1 MTSTSGTSGSNGRDG
16 SGSSS
21 GDGADVS
28 NSERPR
34 ATFAGELSR
43 GLPAIATIYLP
54 TALLLLAPWSV
65 FVVSYAEAVGA
76 GWPGS
81 FDPRYIAIGEE
92 SLSGMRISVMF
103 TAGIILA
110 AGIVGWV
117 LARRR
122 KLSPALV
129 VGAGT
134 LGVLAVGF
142 LAALVLNLA

>member
-1 MTSTSGTSGSNGRDG
+1 MTSTSGSSGSNGRDG
-16 SGSSS
+16 SSSG
-21 GDGADVS
+21 GDGADLGD
-28 NSERPR
+28 SERPR

-43 GLPAIATIYLP
+43 SLPAIATIYLP

-65 FVVSYAEAVGA
+65 FVVSYADAVGA

>member
-1 MTSTSGTSGSNGRDG
+1 MTSTSGSSGSD
-16 SGSSS
+16 GSSS
-21 GDGADVS
+21 SSGGDGADLG

-34 ATFAGELSR
+34 ATSAGELSR
-43 GLPAIATIYLP
+43 SLPAIATIYLP

-81 FDPRYIAIGEE
+81 FDPRYIVIGEE